1 MHAAY
6 GGTDGF
12 MSSLLAETFDSYD
25 PDVNKGYTVDL
36 GASAIGTISGLGPLL
51 VQLSGIYISGGMA
64 LSGKDSGLNI
74 WQRLGLA
81 AIADLS
87 RNIKLDEHFK
97 TIDYPFFLGG
107 DYSYIYRL
115 LKLFK
120 QN

>member
-1 MHAAY
+1 M
-6 GGTDGF
+6 
-12 MSSLLAETFDSYD
+12 AENFNADE
-25 PDVNKGYTVDL
+25 PDVNRGYIVDM

-51 VQLSGIYISGGMA
+51 IQLSGIYISGGMA
-64 LSGKDSGLNI
+64 LFGEDLNI
-74 WQRLGLA
+74 WKRLGLA
-81 AIADLS
+81 TIADLS

-107 DYSYIYRL
+107 DYSYIYRI